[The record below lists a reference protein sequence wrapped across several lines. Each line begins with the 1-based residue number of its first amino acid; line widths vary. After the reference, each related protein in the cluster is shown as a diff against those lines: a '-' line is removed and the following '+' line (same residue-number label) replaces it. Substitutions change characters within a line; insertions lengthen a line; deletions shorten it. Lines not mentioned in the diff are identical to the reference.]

1 MSNLLYFPE
10 TYLKNKKKWRPLSH
24 WLLCCHPK
32 TQPPRWA
39 PPPLMAHVAA
49 WVQTCP
55 IFFSH
60 KFSILSLFEDVLDC
74 ALSPWPFKHCNRT
87 FSRHPFHLKNT
98 KEEEGIVG
106 WGQSETTISE
116 EGESCEKWRRGEV
129 EVFLTLNELRC
140 GWTRQRCKF
149 LASARE
155 CWLLTSRLRELCI
168 IWDLISSW
176 NRFICRG
183 VFQKALISL
192 LICFSS
198 LNGAFW
204 R

>member
-1 MSNLLYFPE
+1 MPFCEICAKDFEFVYGQTLYKECTRTEKLDCRFEDVIHQMSNLLYFPE

-116 EGESCEKWRRGEV
+116 EGES
-129 EVFLTLNELRC
+129 
-140 GWTRQRCKF
+140 
-149 LASARE
+149 
-155 CWLLTSRLRELCI
+155 
-168 IWDLISSW
+168 
-176 NRFICRG
+176 
-183 VFQKALISL
+183 
-192 LICFSS
+192 
-198 LNGAFW
+198 
-204 R
+204 